1 MATALATLNPH
12 RLDENPKDWFGETV
26 SDGLVHL
33 FLSNPS
39 ADFEAI
45 IRVLKARG
53 EFRSLAEPN
62 LMALPGEE
70 ASFLAGGEF
79 PYPVIQS
86 GQSSGAVTIV
96 FKEFGIRLKFTPEVT
111 EAGNIRLHVA
121 PEVSSLDFANGLNF
135 QGYQIPSLLTRRA
148 ETEVEL
154 RDGQYLAIAGLLDN
168 NWTKNVTKIPIL
180 GDIPILGSFFR
191 SLDAQQSRT
200 ELLVLVTPRLVDA
213 TDTAPALP
221 TGEASTWR
229 WDGSLRGPANPAAPN
244 PPQN

>member
-1 MATALATLNPH
+1 
-12 RLDENPKDWFGETV
+12 
-26 SDGLVHL
+26 
-33 FLSNPS
+33 
-39 ADFEAI
+39 
-45 IRVLKARG
+45 
-53 EFRSLAEPN
+53 
-62 LMALPGEE
+62 
-70 ASFLAGGEF
+70 
-79 PYPVIQS
+79 
-86 GQSSGAVTIV
+86 V

-168 NWTKNVTKIPIL
+168 NWTKNTTKIPIL

-213 TDTAPALP
+213 TDAAPALP

-229 WDGSLRGPANPAAPN
+229 WDGSLRGPANPAPAPQ
-244 PPQN
+244 PQN

>member
-1 MATALATLNPH
+1 
-12 RLDENPKDWFGETV
+12 
-26 SDGLVHL
+26 
-33 FLSNPS
+33 
-39 ADFEAI
+39 
-45 IRVLKARG
+45 VLQVRG

-154 RDGQYLAIAGLLDN
+154 RDGHTRHRGSADN
-168 NWTKNVTKIPIL
+168 
-180 GDIPILGSFFR
+180 
-191 SLDAQQSRT
+191 
-200 ELLVLVTPRLVDA
+200 
-213 TDTAPALP
+213 
-221 TGEASTWR
+221 
-229 WDGSLRGPANPAAPN
+229 
-244 PPQN
+244 